1 MKIKL
6 SIAILYFCA
15 SISIISNSV
24 FEEAAS
30 RLKNNI
36 RKVRFENGL
45 TLLMLKRTTSPTLA
59 LYTKFKV
66 GSADETPEIAGTAHL
81 LEHMLFKGTENIGT
95 SDFKSERKYYTLMKF
110 TGSELDSL
118 KLEKRAYAEKGKEVP
133 AEL

>member
-1 MKIKL
+1 MNSQKSSLSDSIPMKIKL

-45 TLLMLKRTTSPTLA
+45 TLLMLKRTTSPTL
-59 LYTKFKV
+59 
-66 GSADETPEIAGTAHL
+66 
-81 LEHMLFKGTENIGT
+81 
-95 SDFKSERKYYTLMKF
+95 
-110 TGSELDSL
+110 
-118 KLEKRAYAEKGKEVP
+118 
-133 AEL
+133 